1 MISTKNRV
9 VSAIVALSVLVMSS
23 GLPQAVAAPKPT
35 SINIIPTI
43 TSVALVNGV
52 LTATG
57 TATAVI
63 HGRTTTVPFTAPVDI
78 TLAPNQP
85 PGVCPV
91 LDLRLGPIN
100 LDLLGLVVQT
110 SPICLQI
117 TATPGGGLLGDLLCS
132 LGNLLNQGLT
142 LPQAL
147 ATFTPDQL
155 NSLLSGLTDLL
166 NQSLANLSQAVL
178 TLITDVGRHHTCAI
192 LHLELGPLNLMLLG
206 LNVVLDNCA
215 NGAITVDITAVTGQ
229 GHLLGNLLCELLGGN
244 LINLG
249 ATLQA
254 ILNQIIGLLTQ

>member
-147 ATFTPDQL
+147 ATFTPAP
-155 NSLLSGLTDLL
+155 NSLISSFLKPSSPARFVAAT
-166 NQSLANLSQAVL
+166 NACTETPRATASASARSTSLRSYRK
-178 TLITDVGRHHTCAI
+178 IRI
-192 LHLELGPLNLMLLG
+192 
-206 LNVVLDNCA
+206 
-215 NGAITVDITAVTGQ
+215 
-229 GHLLGNLLCELLGGN
+229 
-244 LINLG
+244 
-249 ATLQA
+249 
-254 ILNQIIGLLTQ
+254 